1 MSIFRSFVSRYPAE
15 SVVLVVALLLSGLVG
30 GVGLSAVL
38 PVLDIAA
45 DKNPE
50 EQSAVARVLTDFLAS
65 VGIPA
70 TLGMLLGIIVC
81 AVFFKALLVFFAEVR
96 IGYIAADISTDL
108 RMRLLRAIMRS
119 RWSYFTRHSPG
130 KLANSMGTEAYR
142 ASLAFITGVRL
153 VALAIESVV
162 YASFALAV
170 SATATGLSII
180 AGVFILLASRVL
192 VRIAREGGVRQ
203 TLGYR
208 RLLST
213 LTDTLQ
219 SAKSFKAMGREY
231 LADDVLAE
239 DTEELR
245 RALKREELGK
255 AGMESALEP
264 MYAAVIAVGLYVA
277 ISVFQVELTTIT
289 FLVVILAN
297 LLKQLGKLQK
307 QYQRLQTYE
316 SAYWAME
323 ENISVAE
330 AEAEP
335 ESGAEDVALRE
346 GIRLEHVDFAYG
358 EVPVL
363 EDLSLEVPAPGLT
376 CLVGGSGAGKSTITD
391 LVLGLIR
398 PDAGTVTVDGVDFR
412 SLDLAAWRH
421 SVGYVPQEN
430 LLLHASVRLNVT
442 LGDESVDDARI
453 EEALRAARAW
463 EFVSSLAEGLDTS
476 VGERGTLLSGGQRQR
491 LLIARALLW
500 KPRLLILDEA
510 TSSLDPEA
518 DRAIAGTIREIAR
531 ELPVL
536 VVAHQSALTST
547 ADRVYRLEG
556 GRVVSS
562 GAAASDATA

>member
-15 SVVLVVALLLSGLVG
+15 SIVLVVALLLSGLVG
-30 GVGLSAVL
+30 SVGLSAVL

-45 DKNPE
+45 DKDPS
-50 EQSAVARVLTDFLAS
+50 EQGEVARVLTDFLDS
-65 VGIPA
+65 VGIAPE
-70 TLGMLLGIIVC
+70 LGVLLSIIVV

-108 RMRLLRAIMRS
+108 RMRLLRAIMLS

-142 ASLAFITGVRL
+142 ASLAFVTGVRL

-162 YASFALAV
+162 YASFAVAV
-170 SATATGLSII
+170 SATATGLSIA
-180 AGVFILLASRVL
+180 AGVLILLASRVL
-192 VRIAREGGVRQ
+192 VRIAREGGVQQ
-203 TLGYR
+203 TVGYR

-231 LADDVLAE
+231 LADEVLAG
-239 DTEELR
+239 DTEHLR
-245 RALKREELGK
+245 AALKREELGK

-277 ISVFQVELTTIT
+277 ISVFDVELTTIT

-323 ENISVAE
+323 ENIAVAE
-330 AEAEP
+330 GEAEP
-335 ESGAEDVALRE
+335 VSGADAVALRE
-346 GIRLEHVDFAYG
+346 AIRLEHVNFAYG
-358 EVPVL
+358 DAPVL
-363 EDLSLEVPAPGLT
+363 KDVSLEIPVPGLT

-398 PDAGTVTVDGVDFR
+398 PDEGRVTVDGVDFDT
-412 SLDLAAWRH
+412 LDRAAWRH

-430 LLLHASVRLNVT
+430 LLLHASVRLNLT
-442 LGDESVDDARI
+442 LGDESVDDAHI

-463 EFVSSLAEGLDTS
+463 DFVSALEQGLETS

-491 LLIARALLW
+491 ILIARALLW

-518 DRAIAGTIREIAR
+518 DRAIAGTIREISR

-536 VVAHQSALTST
+536 VVAHASALTST
-547 ADRVYRLEG
+547 ADRVYRLEQ
-556 GRVVSS
+556 GRVVPPETESS
-562 GAAASDATA
+562 A